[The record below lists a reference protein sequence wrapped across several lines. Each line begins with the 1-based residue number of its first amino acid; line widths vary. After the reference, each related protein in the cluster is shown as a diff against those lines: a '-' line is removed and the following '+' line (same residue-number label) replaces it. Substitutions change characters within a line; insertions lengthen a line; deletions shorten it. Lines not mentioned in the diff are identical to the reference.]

1 MEIKVYLISEFYN
14 NGDWGGLENI
24 SYGPFATKK
33 LAIKYLPKV
42 VKYSLM
48 KRGYYEELAERVS
61 KDACEEK
68 FNVGFGSPYEEEIT
82 SHDYNFR
89 VVEGVKK
96 ILEEFDED
104 LNIKSIKSY

>member
-1 MEIKVYLISEFYN
+1 MEIKVYSISEFYN
-14 NGDWGGLENI
+14 DGDWDGIEHICYGL
-24 SYGPFATKK
+24 FATKE
-33 LAIKYLPKV
+33 LAIKHLPKV

-82 SHDYNFR
+82 SHDYNFK
-89 VVEGVKK
+89 VVESFVK
-96 ILEEFDED
+96 IIEDFDED
-104 LNIKSIKSY
+104 LDIKRIVR